1 MGCSKFERSRP
12 LHFDWI
18 YRDDH
23 SCTGVSGALHG
34 VHPDASGAHHDHDV
48 TGPDISGADS

>member
-1 MGCSKFERSRP
+1 MGGSKFERSQP